1 MVTGIVVW
9 LEKYVTCDFNF
20 LKTLKRF
27 RENLND
33 ACAIFSVNKIM
44 NGIHSYPDQICLQRA
59 SFELR
64 NAYLHAH
71 CTTIFNWSAK
81 VHVESCNYYWRCF
94 SCAVLW
100 RQLNFQGERQCLP
113 LHIDGSPQYT
123 LPLPPP
129 TAAQKGEKYSSYK
142 TSTFFLYLVPP
153 PPPPPCCLTKKP
165 QKGGK
170 YSSFTTFLLL
180 PVFKNT
186 RAANID
192 AGDEVEVHDFDGSFD
207 LSKGPIKLIW
217 DFFPRAL
224 TKKTQFLE

>member
-1 MVTGIVVW
+1 MVIGIVAW

-94 SCAVLW
+94 SCAVPR

-142 TSTFFLYLVPP
+142 TSTFFYTL
-153 PPPPPCCLTKKP
+153 PPPCCLLKKHKKVENIRVLLLSYFCP
-165 QKGGK
+165 FSRTQEQQILMLEMKSKSMTSMDHLIYQKG
-170 YSSFTTFLLL
+170 
-180 PVFKNT
+180 
-186 RAANID
+186 R
-192 AGDEVEVHDFDGSFD
+192 
-207 LSKGPIKLIW
+207 
-217 DFFPRAL
+217 
-224 TKKTQFLE
+224 

>member
-71 CTTIFNWSAK
+71 CTTIFNCSAK

-94 SCAVLW
+94 SRAVPR

>member
-1 MVTGIVVW
+1 MVTGIVAW

-94 SCAVLW
+94 SCAVPW
-100 RQLNFQGERQCLP
+100 SQFNFQGERQCLP

-123 LPLPPP
+123 LPLSPP
-129 TAAQKGEKYSSYK
+129 TAAQKGEKYPSYK
-142 TSTFFLYLVPP
+142 TSTFFFI
-153 PPPPPCCLTKKP
+153 PCLIYAVVRAIKRVATANKDDQDGNP
-165 QKGGK
+165 
-170 YSSFTTFLLL
+170 SIT
-180 PVFKNT
+180 NT
-186 RAANID
+186 
-192 AGDEVEVHDFDGSFD
+192 
-207 LSKGPIKLIW
+207 W
-217 DFFPRAL
+217 
-224 TKKTQFLE
+224 